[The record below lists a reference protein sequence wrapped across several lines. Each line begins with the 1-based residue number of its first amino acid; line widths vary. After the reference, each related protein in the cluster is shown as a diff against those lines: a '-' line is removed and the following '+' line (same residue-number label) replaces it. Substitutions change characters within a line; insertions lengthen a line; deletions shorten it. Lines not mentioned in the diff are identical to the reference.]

1 MIALELNISTEFI
14 DFLLKSKI
22 LQDDTNLFSATEYE
36 NNDKIIVKY
45 F

>member
-14 DFLLKSKI
+14 DFLLKGKI